1 MNKLFTTI
9 FALAVSLATAA
20 AHSQDIKGDVK
31 AGEAKNAMCIGC
43 HGIKGYQASFPE
55 VYKVPMISGQSGKYI
70 AAALQAYKK
79 GDRKHPTMRG
89 IAESLNDQDIADL
102 SAYYEQHGVTA
113 AAAPAARTAKT
124 PSPAVAALLAKANCA
139 SCHGADFS
147 KPIDPSYA
155 KLGGQHAD
163 YLFVA
168 LKAYKVQNNPKV
180 GRNNAIMAGMAGQY
194 TNAEL
199 KQLANYLSS
208 VEGDLK
214 VVPQSKFR

>member
-55 VYKVPMISGQSGKYI
+55 VYKVPMISGQSAKYI
-70 AAALQAYKK
+70 AAALHAYQK

-89 IAESLNDQDIADL
+89 ITDSLNDQDIADL
-102 SAYYEQHGVTA
+102 AAYYEQHGV

-147 KPIDPSYA
+147 KPIDPSYP

-168 LKAYKVQNNPKV
+168 LKAYKVENNPKV
-180 GRNNAIMAGMAGQY
+180 GRNNAIMAGMAKQY

-199 KQLANYLSS
+199 KQLANYMSS